1 MAFEMNAVYLGDR
14 TAAAN
19 YSSAVAIGCA
29 VTSTSNTSFKR
40 VAADGGTVLGVLVD
54 NPSSGAMGRIQVFGV
69 AKCRVRSTAHVAIAV
84 MDKIK
89 ASSAGYFLSSTAT
102 TQVAK
107 YVFGRALDTLAANTT
122 GFISVLITH
131 QGAGSSGA
139 ASAA

>member
-1 MAFEMNAVYLGDR
+1 MSFELQPQYMGNR

-29 VTSTSNTSFKR
+29 VTSTSATDFKR
-40 VAADGGTVLGVLVD
+40 VAVDGGKVLGVLVD
-54 NPSSGAMGRIQVFGV
+54 NPSSGQMGRIQVFGV
-69 AKCRVRSTAHVAIAV
+69 AKCRVRSTAHAAIAV

-107 YVFGRALDTLAANTT
+107 YILGLAQEPLAANTT
-122 GFISVLITH
+122 GFIAVFITH

-139 ASAA
+139 ASAP